1 MEDRHTTQ
9 VHEDLGSLKADV
21 RTLME
26 SIKLLNK
33 KVDLLTTDM
42 GMLKTR
48 VAIIAGGIGS
58 VISFAGTFVWDKL
71 TGKHST

>member
-1 MEDRHTTQ
+1 MDDHESQ
-9 VHEDLGSLKADV
+9 IHEDLGALKADV
-21 RTLME
+21 RTLMDT
-26 SIKLLNK
+26 IKILNG
-33 KVDLLTTDM
+33 KVDLLTSDM

-58 VISFAGTFVWDKL
+58 VISLAGTFVWDKL

>member
-1 MEDRHTTQ
+1 MEDRHSTQ
-9 VHEDLGSLKADV
+9 LHEDMGALKADV

-26 SIKLLNK
+26 TIKTLNG

-71 TGKHST
+71 TGKNST